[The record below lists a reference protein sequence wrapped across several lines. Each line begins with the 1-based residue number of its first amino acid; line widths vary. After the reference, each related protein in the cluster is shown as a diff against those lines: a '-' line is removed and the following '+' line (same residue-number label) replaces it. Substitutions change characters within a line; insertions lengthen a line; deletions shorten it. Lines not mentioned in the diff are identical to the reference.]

1 MDSAPYFLNVD
12 LEIESSVPLVSLTR
26 EFGDHVSI
34 MYSGRINSRYCL
46 FVEIE
51 IASTLKLKTP
61 EKTIH
66 ALCAL
71 IESLSP
77 KSRKLWDAAKRK
89 EFDIGFDAR
98 FSSHR
103 ANRFTLDTKTLRG
116 VTELGASIA
125 VTFYREDKTN
135 LRDAPRPG
143 RSKSL

>member
-12 LEIESSVPLVSLTR
+12 LDIESTVSLR
-26 EFGDHVSI
+26 SLARKFGERVSI
-34 MYSGRINSRYCL
+34 MYSGRMDSQHCL
-46 FVEIE
+46 FVEI
-51 IASTLKLKTP
+51 ASIHKTP

-71 IESLSP
+71 VESLSP
-77 KSRKLWDAAKRK
+77 KGRKLWNAAKRK

-103 ANRFTLDTKTLRG
+103 ANRFTIDTKTLRR

-125 VTFYREDKTN
+125 VTLYREE
-135 LRDAPRPG
+135 RD
-143 RSKSL
+143 

>member
-1 MDSAPYFLNVD
+1 MKSLPAPYFLNVD
-12 LEIESSVPLVSLTR
+12 LDIESTTPLRSLAR
-26 EFGDHVSI
+26 EFGERVSV
-34 MYSGRINSRYCL
+34 MYSGRMKGRDCL

-51 IASTLKLKTP
+51 IASTLKLKSP

-66 ALCAL
+66 ALCML

-77 KSRKLWDAAKRK
+77 NGRRLWNRAKRK

-103 ANRFTLDTKTLRG
+103 ANRFTIDAKTLRR

-135 LRDAPRPG
+135 LRDAPD
-143 RSKSL
+143 